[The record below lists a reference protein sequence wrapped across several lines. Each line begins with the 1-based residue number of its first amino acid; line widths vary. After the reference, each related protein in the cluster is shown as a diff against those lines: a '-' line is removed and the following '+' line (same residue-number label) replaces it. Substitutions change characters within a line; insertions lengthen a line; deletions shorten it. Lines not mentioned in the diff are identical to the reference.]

1 MKQIVQ
7 TEWQMKSIKYF
18 EPGHT
23 FMPADNFHHV
33 IEQGMR
39 KKQRIED
46 FQDFADLVSF
56 SWFSANPTWCVSS

>member
-1 MKQIVQ
+1 
-7 TEWQMKSIKYF
+7 MKSIKYF

-33 IEQGMR
+33 IEQGTR

-56 SWFSANPTWCVSS
+56 S